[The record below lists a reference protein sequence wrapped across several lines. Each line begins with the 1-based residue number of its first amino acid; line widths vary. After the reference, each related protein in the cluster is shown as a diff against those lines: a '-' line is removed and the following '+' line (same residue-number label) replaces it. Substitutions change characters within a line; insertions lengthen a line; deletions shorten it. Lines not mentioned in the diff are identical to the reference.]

1 VIPFNRNHKIQFL
14 ALHPRRGAPGL
25 VLLLIWLLSPSLA
38 TAEGLWDTMK
48 SGAVKG
54 GAILQEGAEK
64 SLELG
69 GALTK
74 RGLEVGKGAVEDTFE
89 HFYRGGTPEEIRA
102 RVDQMA
108 FDTLDRLFSQDPE
121 AHLLFDSGYGYAVF
135 EVRQVSMTVL
145 AGYGYGVAVSNDGS
159 RRIYM
164 KMVSGGV
171 EVSKGV
177 GGFASRWVVLYE
189 DQAAFDA
196 FVTEGFDASAETSGT
211 LGSERAELGARYRQG
226 IAFYR
231 VTEGGLRLAASLS
244 GTKFWSDDALNAP
257 PAEVLSGPDLAAPE
271 ARPEPQVPPEPELPP
286 EVSAEP
292 TVESVPAA
300 PPAEQ
305 PPAPPESQALP
316 EPEVSPEPI
325 PELVP
330 EAPPPQQ
337 PGVPATGPEG
347 D

>member
-1 VIPFNRNHKIQFL
+1 VIPFDCYRKIQSP
-14 ALHPRRGAPGL
+14 APRPTRGAPGL
-25 VLLLIWLLSPSLA
+25 VFLLFWLLSSSIA

-64 SLELG
+64 SLDLG

-74 RGLEVGKGAVEDTFE
+74 RGYEVGKGAVEDTFE

-102 RVDQMA
+102 RVDRMA
-108 FDTLDRLFSQDPE
+108 YDTLDRLFSQDPE

-145 AGYGYGVAVSNDGS
+145 AGYGYGVAQSNDDS

-177 GGFASRWVVLYE
+177 GGFASQWVVLYE

-244 GTKFWSDDALNAP
+244 GTKFWADDALNAP
-257 PAEVLSGPDLAAPE
+257 PAEVLSGPDLAAPR
-271 ARPEPQVPPEPELPP
+271 ARPGAQVPPQP
-286 EVSAEP
+286 EVLPEP
-292 TVESVPAA
+292 SSEAILESVPEA

-305 PPAPPESQALP
+305 PPASPESQALP
-316 EPEVSPEPI
+316 EPEVSPDPV
-325 PELVP
+325 PALLP
-330 EAPPPQQ
+330 EAPPPGQ
-337 PGVPATGPEG
+337 PGAPAAA

>member
-1 VIPFNRNHKIQFL
+1 MIPFDRIPEIQSP
-14 ALHPRRGAPGL
+14 AHPPGRGAPGL
-25 VLLLIWLLSPSLA
+25 VFLLFWLLSPSFA
-38 TAEGLWDTMK
+38 TAEGLWDTMR
-48 SGAVKG
+48 SGAAKG

-64 SLELG
+64 SLDLG

-74 RGLEVGKGAVEDTFE
+74 RGYEVGKGAVEDTFE

-102 RVDQMA
+102 RVDRMA
-108 FDTLDRLFSQDPE
+108 YDTLDRLFSQDPE

-177 GGFASRWVVLYE
+177 GGFASQWVVLYE

-244 GTKFWSDDALNAP
+244 GTKFWSDDALNGP
-257 PAEVLSGPDLAAPE
+257 PAEVISGPDLAAPE
-271 ARPEPQVPPEPELPP
+271 AQVPPEPEVPPGSEASPEPILDPVP
-286 EVSAEP
+286 EVP
-292 TVESVPAA
+292 PVDQPQA
-300 PPAEQ
+300 P
-305 PPAPPESQALP
+305 
-316 EPEVSPEPI
+316 PEPI
-325 PELVP
+325 PEVVP
-330 EAPPPQQ
+330 EAPPTRQ
-337 PGVPATGPEG
+337 PGAPAA

>member
-1 VIPFNRNHKIQFL
+1 MIPFDCYRKIQSP
-14 ALHPRRGAPGL
+14 APRPTRGAPGL
-25 VLLLIWLLSPSLA
+25 VFLLFWLLSSSIA

-64 SLELG
+64 SLDLG

-74 RGLEVGKGAVEDTFE
+74 RGYEVGKGAVEDTFE

-102 RVDQMA
+102 RVDRMA
-108 FDTLDRLFSQDPE
+108 YDTLDRLFSQDPE

-145 AGYGYGVAVSNDGS
+145 AGYGYGVAQSNDDS

-177 GGFASRWVVLYE
+177 GGFASQWVVLYE

-244 GTKFWSDDALNAP
+244 GTKFWADDALNAP
-257 PAEVLSGPDLAAPE
+257 PAEVLSGPDLAAPR
-271 ARPEPQVPPEPELPP
+271 ARPGAQVPPQP
-286 EVSAEP
+286 EVLPEP
-292 TVESVPAA
+292 SSEAILESVPEA

-305 PPAPPESQALP
+305 PPASPESQALP
-316 EPEVSPEPI
+316 EPEVSPDPV
-325 PELVP
+325 PALVP
-330 EAPPPQQ
+330 EAPPPGQ
-337 PGVPATGPEG
+337 PGAPAAA

>member
-1 VIPFNRNHKIQFL
+1 MIPFDCYRKIQSP
-14 ALHPRRGAPGL
+14 APRPTRGAPGL
-25 VLLLIWLLSPSLA
+25 VFLLFWLLSSSIA

-54 GAILQEGAEK
+54 GAILQDGAEK
-64 SLELG
+64 SLDLG

-74 RGLEVGKGAVEDTFE
+74 RGYEVGKGAVEDTFE

-102 RVDQMA
+102 RVDRMA
-108 FDTLDRLFSQDPE
+108 YDTLDRLFSQDPE

-145 AGYGYGVAVSNDGS
+145 AGYGYGVAQSNDDS

-177 GGFASRWVVLYE
+177 GGFASQWVVLYE

-231 VTEGGLRLAASLS
+231 VTEGGLRVAASLS
-244 GTKFWSDDALNAP
+244 GTKFWADDALNAP
-257 PAEVLSGPDLAAPE
+257 PAEVLSGPDLAAPR
-271 ARPEPQVPPEPELPP
+271 ARPGAQVPPQP
-286 EVSAEP
+286 EVLPEP
-292 TVESVPAA
+292 SSEAILESVPEA

-305 PPAPPESQALP
+305 PPASPESQALP
-316 EPEVSPEPI
+316 EPEVSPDPV
-325 PELVP
+325 PARVP
-330 EAPPPQQ
+330 EAPPPGQ
-337 PGVPATGPEG
+337 PGAPAAA